1 MTKILFV
8 CHGNICR
15 SVAAQYIMQHLV
27 HEAGYDDLFEIDSAA
42 ATREE
47 LGNPVYPPMEKA
59 LKARGVPIGTHRAR
73 LMTMEDYDRFDYL
86 IGMDYENLRD
96 MNEAYGESGSGRVS
110 GHSSFR
116 FDGRI
121 RTDDPDR
128 KLALLLDYAE
138 NTDGEISD
146 PWYTR
151 DFDLACREIEA
162 GCRGLL
168 RQLLQTNP

>member
-1 MTKILFV
+1 MTKILFI

-15 SVAAQYIMQHLV
+15 SVAAHYIMQHLV

-47 LGNPVYPPMEKA
+47 LGNPIYPPMRKVLEEN
-59 LKARGVPIGTHRAR
+59 GIPIGNHRAR
-73 LMTMEDYDRFDYL
+73 LITAEDYDRFDML

-96 MNEAYGESGSGRVS
+96 MNNAYGESGDHRIGY
-110 GHSSFR
+110 SSFR
-116 FDGRI
+116 FEGRVK
-121 RTDDPDR
+121 TDDPED
-128 KLALLLDYAE
+128 KLSLLLDHAE

-151 DFDLACREIEA
+151 DFDLARREIEA

-168 RQLLQTNP
+168 SKLTAQEA